1 MKFLLIATLLAGTEF
16 QIVYPNEQICEK
28 ALAKVIEQ
36 DPKALCIPAGE
47 DAVDTKFA
55 HFFNMIIK
63 LDKLN
68 QNKLTETE

>member
-47 DAVDTKFA
+47 DAVDTKFVA
-55 HFFNMIIK
+55 FFNTILK
-63 LDKLN
+63 FDQLYQK
-68 QNKLTETE
+68 QLTENE

>member
-47 DAVDTKFA
+47 DPVDTKFVA
-55 HFFNMIIK
+55 FFNTILK
-63 LDKLN
+63 FDQLYQK
-68 QNKLTETE
+68 QLTENE